1 MEEAASCSS
10 PFLADCKL
18 VSSSST
24 PSASTTSGSGPNG
37 GGTLRIA
44 LSVDNVV
51 AREEVEALSDGWTSP
66 VVVVVSIRLG
76 VERFN
81 QQV

>member
-1 MEEAASCSS
+1 
-10 PFLADCKL
+10 
-18 VSSSST
+18 
-24 PSASTTSGSGPNG
+24 
-37 GGTLRIA
+37 
-44 LSVDNVV
+44 VDNVV